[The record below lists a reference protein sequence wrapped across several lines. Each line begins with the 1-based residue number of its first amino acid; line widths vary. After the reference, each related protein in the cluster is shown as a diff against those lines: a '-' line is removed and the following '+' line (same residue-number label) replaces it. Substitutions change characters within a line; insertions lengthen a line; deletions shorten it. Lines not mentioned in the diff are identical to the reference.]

1 MSAGVS
7 SSYSGAP
14 ATGHSGMG
22 RVGLAVFGVAAVVVG
37 GILLFNPYTAAK
49 TLALF
54 IGLALLIGGL
64 MEVAA
69 AWDSDR
75 KAPGLVLGAVLII
88 GGLVTLFWPGPTL
101 WTIAVITGLS
111 LLIHG
116 IGRVVL
122 AFAARA
128 QLPSWGW
135 FAFAGVLN
143 IIIGILALA
152 WPEATILVLS
162 LMLGFQI
169 LIFGVFLLVAAFASG
184 RAPAHA

>member
-1 MSAGVS
+1 MTAGVS
-7 SSYSGAP
+7 NSYSGAP

-22 RVGLAVFGVAAVVVG
+22 RVGLAVFGAAAVVVG

-64 MEVAA
+64 LEIAA
-69 AWDSDR
+69 GWDSGR
-75 KAPGLVLGAVLII
+75 RVASLVLGAVLIV
-88 GGLVTLFWPGPTL
+88 GGLLTLFWPGPTL
-101 WTIAVITGLS
+101 WTIAVLTGIS

-116 IGRVVL
+116 IGRVAM

-135 FAFAGVLN
+135 FAFAGALN

-169 LIFGVFLLVAAFASG
+169 LIFGVFLLVAAFMTS
-184 RAPAHA
+184 RAPASA

>member
-7 SSYSGAP
+7 SSHSGAP
-14 ATGHSGMG
+14 STRHSGMG
-22 RVGLAVFGVAAVVVG
+22 RMGLAVFGVAAVVVG
-37 GILLFNPYTAAK
+37 GILLFNPYAAAK

-75 KAPGLVLGAVLII
+75 RAPGLVLGAVLIV
-88 GGLVTLFWPGPTL
+88 GGLLTLFWPGPTL
-101 WTIAVITGLS
+101 WTIAVLTGIS

-116 IGRVVL
+116 IGRVAL

-135 FAFAGVLN
+135 FALAGALN
-143 IIIGILALA
+143 IVIGILALA

-169 LIFGVFLLVAAFASG
+169 LIFGAFLLVAAFMTS

>member
-75 KAPGLVLGAVLII
+75 KAPGLVLGAVLIV

-143 IIIGILALA
+143 IIVGILALA
-152 WPEATILVLS
+152 WPEATVLVLS
-162 LMLGFQI
+162 VILGAQV
-169 LIFGVFLLVAAFASG
+169 LVFGVILLVAAFTGA
-184 RAPAHA
+184 RAEA